1 MATAPTPEPVEPRRP
16 PATAAVT
23 VIVSDEELL
32 VARALEEI
40 ARGLT
45 AADPE
50 VEVAHLQAAD
60 VTPADVVDLR
70 SPSLFGGLR
79 LVVVHDVAALP
90 EPILTALTDYARH
103 PLAEVFL
110 AVVAAPTTPRKLLDA
125 LAKEGADLVRPARPS
140 RPAERRTFVH
150 HEARRHGVT
159 LAGRAADALL
169 EAVGTDLREL
179 AAAVEQLVES
189 ASSARID
196 EEMILR
202 YYRGRAETTGFAVAD
217 AALSG
222 DARQAL
228 QLLRRALD
236 TGTAPL
242 LITSALASGL
252 RDVARVRVA
261 AGLSAGEIAKRLQL
275 PDWKVERTLRRGR
288 SWADAGVAAAL
299 RAVAAADLDVKGAG
313 ADDAYILERLVLV
326 VTAACVSPA
335 AARG

>member
-125 LAKEGADLVRPARPS
+125 LAKGCLLYTSD
-140 RPAERRTFVH
+140 
-150 HEARRHGVT
+150 
-159 LAGRAADALL
+159 AAD
-169 EAVGTDLREL
+169 E
-179 AAAVEQLVES
+179 
-189 ASSARID
+189 
-196 EEMILR
+196 
-202 YYRGRAETTGFAVAD
+202 
-217 AALSG
+217 
-222 DARQAL
+222 
-228 QLLRRALD
+228 
-236 TGTAPL
+236 
-242 LITSALASGL
+242 
-252 RDVARVRVA
+252 
-261 AGLSAGEIAKRLQL
+261 
-275 PDWKVERTLRRGR
+275 
-288 SWADAGVAAAL
+288 
-299 RAVAAADLDVKGAG
+299 
-313 ADDAYILERLVLV
+313 
-326 VTAACVSPA
+326 
-335 AARG
+335 